1 MNHRSL
7 LRILVSGVLVLALM
21 LAWLLYQ
28 SHSAAVNRA
37 IDNADNLAGALHGQF
52 TATLRRIDANLYSIA
67 AQLPAAALN
76 RQAVPRY
83 RAQLEATLQSYTR
96 NFPEVGAYFVWDGE
110 GDFLYDTTSMTPASQ
125 RRSIAM
131 RAGFQLLKRDPQAT
145 IAFSDSIR
153 GIVTGQQSVAVYV
166 PVRDAGGRLQ
176 AVLTATL
183 NLEQIARGFGQLQ
196 IPVGSVIFMRRSDDH
211 KLVIR
216 HPNIEGELNKPVR
229 NVIQQR
235 IDAGEVGGRDRFRAV
250 TDGEY
255 RLYGFRKLDS
265 YPFYLVVGLAERG
278 ALADWRRNAV
288 IVVSGLLLM
297 TLALGFALWRVN
309 RIERL
314 RLDAQ
319 REALQAHELLQE
331 AIDSLSAGIIIYDA
345 NDRLVM
351 RNQAVLNLYSTLQ
364 DVIVPGKTFEEITR
378 AGVERGIFVEAK
390 GREEQWVA
398 ERTLR
403 HRFPDGKSHELPLDN
418 GHWLL
423 FSEHRTPGG
432 YIVGSRIDITERKK
446 MEADLREQASTDALT
461 GLPNRRHFLHRLED
475 ELERVRRRT
484 TREACVLMLDLD
496 HFKRV
501 NDQYGHAAG
510 DSLLRHFAN
519 LLRHELRATDTAGR
533 MGGEEFAVILP
544 GSGLQAAQGFA
555 ERICDKLAEHPMSFG
570 RQEVGITVSIGI
582 ASIMDEDLSADAVLS
597 RADLALYQ
605 AKDGGRNRVEFAD
618 KPA

>member
-28 SHSAAVNRA
+28 SHGSAVHRAV
-37 IDNADNLAGALHGQF
+37 DNADNLAGALHGQF
-52 TATLRRIDANLYSIA
+52 TATLRRIDANLHSIA

-76 RQAVPRY
+76 QQAVPRY
-83 RAQLEATLQSYTR
+83 RTQVEATLQSYTR
-96 NFPEVGAYFVWDGE
+96 NFPEIGAYFVWDGE
-110 GDFLYDTTSMTPASQ
+110 GDFLYDTTSMAPATP

-131 RAGFQLLKRDPQAT
+131 RTGFQQIKRHPDAT

-153 GIVTGQQSVAVYV
+153 GLVTGQQSVAVYV

-176 AVLTATL
+176 AVVTATL
-183 NLEQIARGFGQLQ
+183 NLEQIGQDFGQLQ
-196 IPVGSVIFMRRSDDH
+196 MPVGSVIFMRRSDDH

-216 HPNIEGELNKPVR
+216 HPNIESELNKPVR
-229 NVIQQR
+229 NLIQQR
-235 IDAGEVGGRDRFRAV
+235 IDAGEAGGRDRFQAV
-250 TDGEY
+250 TDGQY
-255 RLYGFRKLDS
+255 RLYGFRKLDG
-265 YPFYLVVGLAERG
+265 YPFYLVVGLAEYG

-297 TLALGFALWRVN
+297 TLALGFVLWRVH

-319 REALQAHELLQE
+319 REALKAHELLRE
-331 AIDSLSAGIIIYDA
+331 SINSVSTGMTIYDA
-345 NDRLVM
+345 DDRLVM
-351 RNQAVLNLYSTLQ
+351 CNEAMLQ
-364 DVIVPGKTFEEITR
+364 IFHGVRDILRPGRTFEDI
-378 AGVERGIFVEAK
+378 
-390 GREEQWVA
+390 GRESLRLGLYPEAIGQA
-398 ERTLR
+398 EEWLARR
-403 HRFPDGKSHELPLDN
+403 IRQHQAADGQAYEFELEN
-418 GHWLL
+418 GHWVQ
-423 FSEHRTPGG
+423 FTEHRTPSG

-446 MEADLREQASTDALT
+446 LEVDLREQASTDALT
-461 GLPNRRHFLHRLED
+461 GLPNRRHFLRRLED

-496 HFKRV
+496 HFKRI

-555 ERICDKLAEHPMSFG
+555 ERICDKLAEHPMAVG
-570 RQEVGITVSIGI
+570 RHEVGMTVSIGI
-582 ASIMDEDLSADAVLS
+582 ASITDDDLSADAVLS
-597 RADLALYQ
+597 RADRALYQ
-605 AKDGGRNRVEFAD
+605 AKDGGRNRVELAD
-618 KPA
+618 KSA

>member
-21 LAWLLYQ
+21 LGWLLYQ
-28 SHSAAVNRA
+28 SHGAAVNRA

-52 TATLRRIDANLYSIA
+52 TATLRRIESNLQNIVV
-67 AQLPAAALN
+67 QLPDAALQQHAVAAY
-76 RQAVPRY
+76 RDRVEGGLQAF
-83 RAQLEATLQSYTR
+83 TR
-96 NFPEVGAYFVWDGE
+96 NFPEVAGYYVWDAAGAL
-110 GDFLYDTTSMTPASQ
+110 LYSTTPLLSNRERP
-125 RRSIAM
+125 SIAN
-131 RAGFQLLKRDPQAT
+131 RSGYQQLKSDPKAG

-153 GIVTGQQSVAVYV
+153 SSITGRQTVAVYV
-166 PVRDAGGRLQ
+166 PVRDGTGRLK
-176 AVLTATL
+176 AIITATL
-183 NLEQIARGFGQLQ
+183 NLESIGRVFESLQ
-196 IPVGSVIFMRRSDDH
+196 ISQGSVIFMRRSDSH
-211 KLVIR
+211 KLLIR
-216 HPNIEGELNKPVR
+216 HPDIEGELNKPVR

-235 IDAGEVGGRDRFRAV
+235 IDGGEVDGRDRFRAV

-331 AIDSLSAGIIIYDA
+331 AIDSMSAGIIIYDP

-351 RNQAVLNLYSTLQ
+351 RNQAVLNLYGTLQ

-378 AGVERGIFVEAK
+378 AGAERGLFVEAK

-461 GLPNRRHFLHRLED
+461 GLPNRRHFLHRLEE

-501 NDQYGHAAG
+501 NDQHGHAAG

-582 ASIMDEDLSADAVLS
+582 ASITDEDLSADAVLS

-605 AKDGGRNRVEFAD
+605 AKDGGRNRIEFAD

>member
-28 SHSAAVNRA
+28 SHGLAVNRA

-52 TATLRRIDANLYSIA
+52 TATLRRIDANLHSIA
-67 AQLPAAALN
+67 RRLPAVALN
-76 RQAVPRY
+76 QQAVPRH
-83 RAQLEATLQSYTR
+83 RGQLEATLQSYAR

-110 GDFLYDTTSMTPASQ
+110 GDFLYGTAPREAAAPRS
-125 RRSIAM
+125 SIAM
-131 RAGFQLLKRDPQAT
+131 RAGFQQLKRHPDAAIT
-145 IAFSDSIR
+145 FSDSIR

-166 PVRDAGGRLQ
+166 PVRDVGGRLR
-176 AVLTATL
+176 AVVTATL
-183 NLEQIARGFGQLQ
+183 NLEQIAQGFGQLQ

-216 HPNIEGELNKPVR
+216 HPNIPGELNKPVR

-235 IDAGEVGGRDRFRAV
+235 IDAGEMGGRDRFQAV

-255 RLYGFRKLDS
+255 RLYGFRKLDG

-297 TLALGFALWRVN
+297 TLALGFVLWRVS

-319 REALQAHELLQE
+319 QEALRAHELLRE
-331 AIDSLSAGIIIYDA
+331 SINSVSTGMIIYDA
-345 NDRLVM
+345 HDRLIM
-351 RNQAVLNLYSTLQ
+351 CNEAMLQ
-364 DVIVPGKTFEEITR
+364 IFPGLRDKLKPGRTFEDISRE
-378 AGVERGIFVEAK
+378 ALGLGIYPQAIGQSEEWLARRIRQHQAADGQAYEFALED
-390 GREEQWVA
+390 GRWVQF
-398 ERTLR
+398 T
-403 HRFPDGKSHELPLDN
+403 
-418 GHWLL
+418 
-423 FSEHRTPGG
+423 EHRTPSG

-446 MEADLREQASTDALT
+446 LEVDLREQASTDALT

-496 HFKRV
+496 HFKRI

-533 MGGEEFAVILP
+533 IGGEEFAVILP
-544 GSGLQAAQGFA
+544 GSGLQAALGFA
-555 ERICDKLAEHPMSFG
+555 ERICDKLAEHPMAVG
-570 RQEVGITVSIGI
+570 RHEVGMTVSIGI
-582 ASIMDEDLSADAVLS
+582 ASILDDDLSADTVLS
-597 RADLALYQ
+597 RADRALYQ
-605 AKDGGRNRVEFAD
+605 AKDGGRNRVELAD